1 MTRSSMLCAVV
12 MVWLCL
18 SSVGT
23 SLHASEPESS
33 AYSSDGYAFPSGQG
47 DAPSR
52 AKIGDKDRSTI
63 NRSNHSV
70 WFDSDDGTVRPI
82 RGSNSIDVAD
92 RHSSIA
98 GPVQTSS
105 SNWWDSL
112 RLSLGDFFSWIF
124 RGWQVLLIVSLIGLL
139 LIVGFLVMKYGV
151 SFQERVRKMT
161 AVSVQEREKSKI
173 QDLPFEVEQTVFGL
187 LAQAE
192 RYRAAGDF
200 SKAIVYLFS
209 HALVEMDGARCIRLE
224 RGKTNRVYLR
234 ELRELDTLRGFTSQL
249 VLAFEYAFFGKHVL
263 SQEAFERIWQQVP
276 AFDAYLKQIESKP
289 SIGQRANAERVS

>member
-12 MVWLCL
+12 MIWLCL
-18 SSVGT
+18 SFVAT
-23 SLHASEPESS
+23 SLHASKPQSS
-33 AYSSDGYAFPSGQG
+33 AYGSLEYEFPSGQG
-47 DAPSR
+47 DAPGR
-52 AKIGDKDRSTI
+52 AKIGDQDRTTI

-70 WFDSDDGTVRPI
+70 WFDSDDGSVRPI
-82 RGSNSIDVAD
+82 RRSKSLDVAD

-105 SNWWDSL
+105 ANWWDSL
-112 RLSLGDFFSWIF
+112 RMSLGDFFSWIF
-124 RGWQVLLIVSLIGLL
+124 RGWQILLIVSLIGLL
-139 LIVGFLVMKYGV
+139 LVVGFIVLKYGV

-161 AVSVQEREKSKI
+161 AMSVQEKEKSKI
-173 QDLPFEVEQTVFGL
+173 QDLPFEVEQTKFGL

-209 HALVEMDGARCIRLE
+209 HALVEMDSARCIRLA

-234 ELRELDTLRGFTSQL
+234 ELRERDNLSGFTNQL
-249 VLAFEYAFFGKHVL
+249 VLAFEYAYFGKHVL
-263 SQEAFERIWQQVP
+263 SQDAFESIWQQVP
-276 AFDAYLKQIESKP
+276 AFDAYVKQIDSKP
-289 SIGQRANAERVS
+289 SPSQSTNAGRVS